1 MLRIRRRNIVMAAA
15 ATLLLGWPAAA
26 QTWPTR
32 SVKIVTPQPGGTAID
47 VGLRLVADR
56 LSKRWGQGVV
66 VENRPG
72 GEGVTATASYIQ
84 TKDDHALFGSPGYPF
99 TIAPYML
106 DTLPYNPADVTPI
119 TLVFETPLMVAV
131 HNGVAV
137 KTLGEL
143 EKLATTSPGKLNWA
157 STAGL
162 PNFSFNFFVKSSKLD
177 MAYVPYRDAASALN
191 DLGEGRIQVYATSY
205 GTVMPLLEAGKIR
218 VLAVLGND
226 RIDIAPQVPTVAEA
240 GFGKMAVVGF
250 SGLFG
255 PKDMPQ
261 AQRDRIAADIAAI
274 TKEPEVQEIMRKNV
288 QIARG
293 STAAEFQK
301 ILDDQRVMVG
311 EMLRTIGVGKPP
323 AK

>member
-1 MLRIRRRNIVMAAA
+1 MAGTARALVLAA
-15 ATLLLGWPAAA
+15 LAAVLGTAPLAA
-26 QTWPTR
+26 QTWPSR

-56 LSKRWGQGVV
+56 LSRRWGQGVV

-72 GEGVTATASYIQ
+72 GEGVTATASFIQ
-84 TKDDHALFGSPGYPF
+84 ARDDHALFGSPGYPF

-131 HNGVAV
+131 HNGVVA
-137 KTLGEL
+137 KSLAEL
-143 EKLATTSPGKLNWA
+143 HQLAKANPGKLNWA

-162 PNFSFNFFVKSSKLD
+162 PNFSFNFFVKSNALD

-205 GTVMPLLEAGKIR
+205 GTVMPLLDAGKIR
-218 VLAVLGND
+218 VLAIMGND
-226 RIDIAPQVPTVAEA
+226 RIGIAPSIPTVAEA

-255 PKDMPQ
+255 LKDMPQ
-261 AQRDRIAADIAAI
+261 AQRDRIAADIAAV
-274 TKEPEVQEIMRKNV
+274 TKEPEVQELMRKNV

-301 ILDDQRVMVG
+301 ILDDQRTMVG

>member
-1 MLRIRRRNIVMAAA
+1 MGASWACSIAIAAVPFLA
-15 ATLLLGWPAAA
+15 ALPAAA

-32 SVKIVTPQPGGTAID
+32 AVKIVTPQPGGTAID

-72 GEGVTATASYIQ
+72 GEGVTATAGFIQ
-84 TKDDHALFGSPGYPF
+84 AKDDHALFGSPGYPF

-131 HNGVAV
+131 HNGVAAN
-137 KTLGEL
+137 TLGEL
-143 EKLATTSPGKLNWA
+143 DTLAKASPGKLNWA

-162 PNFSFNFFVKSSKLD
+162 PNFSFNFFAKSNGLD

-191 DLGEGRIQVYATSY
+191 DLGEGRIQVYVTSY
-205 GTVMPLLEAGKIR
+205 GTVMPLIEAGKIR
-218 VLAVLGND
+218 VLAILGEQ
-226 RIDIAPQVPTVAEA
+226 RIEIAPQIPTAIEA
-240 GFGKMAVVGF
+240 GYGRMVVVGF

-255 PKDMPQ
+255 LKDMPQ

-274 TKEPEVQEIMRKNV
+274 TRQPEVLEFMKKNV

-293 STAAEFQK
+293 STAAEFGK